1 MINTS
6 ELILDK
12 IAVHYVG
19 NKNAAAGIRQSQ
31 SLLELDELV
40 QELLLKYFLSPFKT
54 ETFYNFSHPSD
65 IELNEVYSFAS
76 QIFENTDTFLDQS
89 VNIARHLYDCSN
101 HPKIKAGEFYAVYFK
116 DILIDDE
123 LVDAIGLFKSENK
136 DIYLKVYQKD
146 NNYQIN
152 SDIGI
157 NINRLDKG
165 CLIFNTEKDLGF
177 KVALV
182 DNTNKGEEAQ
192 FWKDYFLK
200 VKNRKDN
207 FYFTQNHMEVVSGF
221 VEEVFNQDNNI
232 PKTQQIDVLKKSVDY
247 FKQNEDFKVEDF
259 EKQVMIQPEI
269 IESFQNYKREYAADN
284 QIELRDGFNIAPR
297 AVSQAQKF
305 FKGRSVIKLDKNFS
319 LYVHGE
325 REFIEKG
332 WDDTKRMH
340 FYKVFFMEEY

>member
-6 ELILDK
+6 ELTLEK
-12 IAVHYVG
+12 ITVHFVG
-19 NKNAAAGIRQSQ
+19 NKNAAAGIKQSD
-31 SLLELDELV
+31 SLLNLEDAV
-40 QELLLKYFLSPFKT
+40 KELLLKYFLGPFKK
-54 ETFYNFSHPSD
+54 ETYYNFHHESELD
-65 IELNEVYSFAS
+65 LNEVYTYAS
-76 QIFENTDTFLDQS
+76 KIFEDPESFLEQS
-89 VNIARHLYDCSN
+89 VKIARHLYECSN
-101 HPKIKAGEFYAVYFK
+101 HPQIKGGEFYATYFR
-116 DILIDDE
+116 DIIIDDE
-123 LVDAIGLFKSENK
+123 VVDAIGLFKSENK
-136 DIYLKVYQKD
+136 DTYLKVFQKD
-146 NNYQIN
+146 RNFQIDYEN
-152 SDIGI
+152 GI

-165 CLIFNTEKDLGF
+165 CLIFNTEQDLGF

-232 PKTQQIDVLKKSVDY
+232 PKTQQIEVLQKTTDY
-247 FKQNEDFKVEDF
+247 FKHNDDFNEEDF

-269 IESFQNYKREYAADN
+269 IESFQNFKKEYAADN
-284 QIELRDGFNIAPR
+284 QMELKNSFDIAPR
-297 AVSQAQKF
+297 AVNQAQKYY
-305 FKGRSVIKLDKNFS
+305 KGRSVIKLDKNFS

-332 WDDTKRMH
+332 WDESKRMH
-340 FYKVFFMEEY
+340 FYKVYFMDEY